1 MKRSFSAM
9 QRLPRRSIG
18 TSVASVVTLITYHG
32 SAKHRGFQKHLP
44 CCTPEEFLL
53 APLAGQ
59 LKPKLDSYT
68 LPAENFVL
76 HTSRSAHI
84 ESLREQIKLIQNQ
97 ERFYRTVKRYSFG
110 ENAAHIRREI
120 RLLEIQAEIGR
131 LQQREMC
138 V

>member
-1 MKRSFSAM
+1 
-9 QRLPRRSIG
+9 
-18 TSVASVVTLITYHG
+18 VV
-32 SAKHRGFQKHLP
+32 
-44 CCTPEEFLL
+44 
-53 APLAGQ
+53 
-59 LKPKLDSYT
+59 
-68 LPAENFVL
+68 

-97 ERFYRTVKRYSFG
+97 ERFYRTVKRYSLG

-120 RLLEIQAEIGR
+120 RLLEIQAEIGS